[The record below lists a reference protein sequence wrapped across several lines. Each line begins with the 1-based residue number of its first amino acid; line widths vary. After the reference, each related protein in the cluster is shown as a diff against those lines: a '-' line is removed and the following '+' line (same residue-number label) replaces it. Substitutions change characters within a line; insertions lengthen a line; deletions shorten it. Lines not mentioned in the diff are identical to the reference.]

1 MTESS
6 RVTLGA
12 VVGSLRSGSFHR
24 VVFENAQELVPD
36 GVSMVEISVVELPFF
51 NEDLEGSDAPASV
64 RGFQA
69 AVGGVDGLVFFS
81 PEYNGGVPAVT
92 KNAVDWA
99 SRPRGES
106 PIQDLPILEGIV
118 GRHDVVNVREA
129 LAHTAQLAGGRVFDR
144 TVGLASIAARIEDRC
159 DEEIRAQ
166 LGAVW
171 PSSPRMSA
179 RLRAVGTD
187 RMTVAPVSTFTVRA
201 TPWHRRT
208 VRHPR
213 P

>member
-106 PIQDLPILEGIV
+106 PIQDLPILVVGATP

-144 TVGLASIAARIEDRC
+144 TVGLASIAARIEDRRC
-159 DEEIRAQ
+159 DEELRAQ
-166 LGAVW
+166 LGAVLAEFT
-171 PSSPRMSA
+171 SYVR
-179 RLRAVGTD
+179 
-187 RMTVAPVSTFTVRA
+187 TVASGGD
-201 TPWHRRT
+201 
-208 VRHPR
+208 
-213 P
+213 